1 MRSRQ
6 VSSSILIC
14 LATLAITLPARAQVQ
29 QLQVG
34 QSLDANY
41 QIGSGGYNTVTGG
54 VGGVNSQLYVNGQ
67 VTGLGNFHGRRNAV
81 ADQLQTNVPTNGLS
95 TFQQQSV
102 GMNDA
107 INRSTYQASPY
118 YSPSVSVSNVRS
130 SVAAGAGGL
139 PAGGIAPS
147 RYIENSVGRQ
157 LFIDATA
164 DYRALMPSA
173 GPGAAASPMVSS
185 SDNVYL
191 PAVPNSPPPGENLRP
206 GASALFNSPVAASRD
221 DLARELR
228 EIDSRIDNRLDT
240 LVAASVEKD
249 ADPKKLTG
257 KNDLITSGTLAK
269 EAKATDMQP
278 TRTPPAAIQP
288 DKPDVPPKKEM
299 QVITA
304 NQDIF
309 VDMLVALRQAKTAKA
324 APASADPAAASPLE
338 SPTADL
344 RLAGT
349 ASSLKRPSAWKA
361 QEQPALPRPELF
373 TYGQAQGKAR
383 VEYVQGKG
391 IVIHGLAGES
401 SDLFNGQMAKA
412 EESLKKGEFY
422 DAASQFHTAAVLSP
436 GNPLAWVGQ
445 GLALFMAHEPS
456 SAALS
461 FQHAMQA
468 FPPLME
474 TRLDVASIIDIDKFK
489 TQLSMLDQRL
499 DREAW
504 ENDAPMAYLAA
515 YLHYCV
521 GEDDVAKNYA
531 RLLKVK
537 GIKAPVM
544 ESFVEFMLSGN
555 KPASQPAKQ

>member
-1 MRSRQ
+1 MRPHQ
-6 VSSSILIC
+6 VSSSMLIC
-14 LATLAITLPARAQVQ
+14 LAALAITLPAYAQVQ

-41 QIGSGGYNTVTGG
+41 QVGSGGYNTVTGG

-67 VTGLGNFHGRRNAV
+67 VTGLGSFHGRRNAV

-107 INRSTYQASPY
+107 INRSTYQAAPY
-118 YSPSVSVSNVRS
+118 YSPSASVSNVRS
-130 SVAAGAGGL
+130 SVASGAGGL
-139 PAGGIAPS
+139 PGGGFAPS
-147 RYIENSVGRQ
+147 RYIESSVGRQ

-164 DYRALMPSA
+164 DYRPLMSPS
-173 GPGAAASPMVSS
+173 GSGATASPMVSS

-191 PAVPNSPPPGENLRP
+191 PAVPTSPQRIENLRP

-228 EIDSRIDNRLDT
+228 EIDSRIDNRLDG
-240 LVAASVEKD
+240 LVSAKVEQD
-249 ADPKKLTG
+249 ADPNKLTG
-257 KNDLITSGTLAK
+257 RNDLITSGTFEK
-269 EAKATDMQP
+269 EAKPKDMQL
-278 TRTPPAAIQP
+278 TRTPPAPIQP
-288 DKPDVPPKKEM
+288 DKPDVPPKKEVP
-299 QVITA
+299 VITA

-309 VDMLVALRQAKTAKA
+309 VDMLVALRQAKTGPGSA
-324 APASADPAAASPLE
+324 APTAASPLE
-338 SPTADL
+338 SPAADL

-349 ASSLKRPSAWKA
+349 ASSLKRPGAWKA

-373 TYGQAQGKAR
+373 TYGPAQGKAR

-412 EESLKKGEFY
+412 EENLKKGEFY

-555 KPASQPAKQ
+555 KPASQSAKQ